1 MQNYTEISEDKTLK
15 DSRALLLDNDKT
27 VMSNNSGT
35 EFPTTNLQPGM
46 LCFRTDLK
54 KFYYLASDG
63 TTWVEIINVSEDN
76 GWVKRADTAD
86 NAEKVNDHTV
96 NADVPVNAKFTDTTY
111 DVATDSQAGLMTA
124 AQKTKLDGLENF
136 SLPVA
141 SADTLGGVKIGDGLS
156 INSQGIVSSTVTGGN
171 ASHGSKL
178 FTADGTFT
186 VPEGVNTLFVSA
198 IGGGGG
204 GGGGGTMAG
213 AHIIGYE
220 GNRGRLGELVLF
232 VTPGQ
237 SLPIKIGRGGTG
249 GLYGNS
255 PAVGSGGT
263 GLVSGSAGT
272 TKGSTGS
279 GGGGGTTGINS
290 IAIAG
295 GGAGGQSIYATDSST
310 AAGGGGGAGGGSIYY
325 NNPYIASTYGAGGS
339 GSGTYNARGGT
350 GTSGCVYIQ
359 W

>member
-15 DSRALLLDNDKT
+15 DSRTLLLDNDKT

-63 TTWVEIINVSEDN
+63 TTWVEIINVSEDK

-156 INSQGIVSSTVTGGN
+156 IDSQGIVSSTVTGGN

-178 FTADGTFT
+178 FTANGTFT

-204 GGGGGTMAG
+204 GGGGKYPSAG
-213 AHIIGYE
+213 G
-220 GNRGRLGELVLF
+220 RGRIGELVLF
-232 VTPGQ
+232 VTAGQ
-237 SLPIKIGRGGTG
+237 SLPIKIGNGGIG
-249 GLYGNS
+249 GLYANDSNMG
-255 PAVGSGGT
+255 GSGGT
-263 GLVSGSAGT
+263 GLVTGSAG
-272 TKGSTGS
+272 GTGTFS
-279 GGGGGTTGINS
+279 GGGGGGGTTGVNS

-295 GGAGGQSIYATDSST
+295 GGAGGQASYDSGYT
-310 AAGGGGGAGGGSIYY
+310 VAGGGAGATGGGSIYY
-325 NNPYIASTYGAGGS
+325 NNPYIASTYGAGG
-339 GSGTYNARGGT
+339 GGTSTWGARGGT
-350 GTSGCVYIQ
+350 GKSGCVYIQ